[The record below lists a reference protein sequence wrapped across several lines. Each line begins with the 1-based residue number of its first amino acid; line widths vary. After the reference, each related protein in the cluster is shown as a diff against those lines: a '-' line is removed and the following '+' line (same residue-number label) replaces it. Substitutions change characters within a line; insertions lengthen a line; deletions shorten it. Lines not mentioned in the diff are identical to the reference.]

1 MSRGDGGWKRSD
13 SWGGGLAHVLR
24 MKLRQQ
30 ICKFSHLEVVGV
42 SAWVRLDALWGDVLE
57 RVGVSGRSGQ
67 LFRQTPLKLGGA
79 GGPGGGRD
87 AAGAEQREKR
97 GQPGHALVPTPR
109 AKPSPRVV
117 QEALQGLPV
126 LSGTG
131 IEFLNFPRPPGLCL
145 GTQDVVTTPP
155 RFCGTLQSTP
165 TPRVFGGRLLPHPPP
180 PRPVG
185 G

>member
-13 SWGGGLAHVLR
+13 SWGDGLAHVLR

-97 GQPGHALVPTPR
+97 DSQDTPS
-109 AKPSPRVV
+109 SP
-117 QEALQGLPV
+117 
-126 LSGTG
+126 
-131 IEFLNFPRPPGLCL
+131 PPGPSLPL
-145 GTQDVVTTPP
+145 ESF
-155 RFCGTLQSTP
+155 RKLS
-165 TPRVFGGRLLPHPPP
+165 RVFQCFLEQE
-180 PRPVG
+180 
-185 G
+185 